1 MVIFEISSLKFCEKT
16 KIPKFGPKNALVG
29 YFCGRIWKNYF
40 HIWNQH
46 IGISITAKFCEETKM
61 PKFGT
66 KNALFG
72 DFLPRIPHLD
82 IFGLE
87 FQKYYGHIWNQQ
99 TQLSLKNQKYLNL
112 GPKMSYLGNLGAEFK
127 KDIVIFEI
135 STLEFA

>member
-1 MVIFEISSLKFCEKT
+1 
-16 KIPKFGPKNALVG
+16 
-29 YFCGRIWKNYF
+29 
-40 HIWNQH
+40 
-46 IGISITAKFCEETKM
+46 M

-87 FQKYYGHIWNQQ
+87 FQKYYGRIWNQQ
-99 TQLSLKNQKYLNL
+99 TQLSQKKQKYLNL

-127 KDIVIFEI
+127 KAIVIFEI
-135 STLEFA
+135 STLELA